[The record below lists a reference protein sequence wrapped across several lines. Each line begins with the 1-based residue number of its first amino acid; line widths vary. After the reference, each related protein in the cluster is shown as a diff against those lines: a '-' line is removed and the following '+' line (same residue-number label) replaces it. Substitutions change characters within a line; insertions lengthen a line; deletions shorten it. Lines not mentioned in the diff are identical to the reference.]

1 MPIPDNQK
9 TILEVIINGR
19 MAAGGSNAK
28 AAFNVFHYKR
38 TSVAVPA
45 SKAAF
50 NTAFQAAI
58 VAPLLAAANVRYTPT
73 VISYRWLNDPLD
85 RPVFF
90 TAAGVGAIATDS
102 QPSDD
107 AVYYLFRTDKRGA
120 NYRGNKHFAGSN
132 EADTTQDILTGAG
145 LVRWQTLQTALA
157 APITDATPHTWN
169 LQVVSR
175 NPALSNFTVTPCIIE
190 SNQVIEVL
198 LDLNIGTMRRRRSA
212 TVR

>member
-1 MPIPDNQK
+1 MPIADNLK

-38 TSVAVPA
+38 TSVAAPA

-58 VAPLLAAANVRYTPT
+58 VAPLLLAANVRYTPT

-90 TAAGVGAIATDS
+90 TAAGVGAIPTDS

-107 AVYYLFRTDKRGA
+107 AVYYLFRTDKKGS
-120 NYRGNKHFAGSN
+120 NYRGNKHFAGCN
-132 EADTTQDILTGAG
+132 EIDTTQDILTGAG

-157 APITDATPHTWN
+157 APITDATPHTWL

-175 NPALSNFTVTPCIIE
+175 DPNLSNFTVTPCIIE
-190 SNQVIEVL
+190 ANQVTEVL